1 MHRSQRLFVFLIL
14 SFVQLNTAIG
24 QTEFVTTKITDVSN
38 NVIPQAVVVI
48 QSFNY
53 QTISDN
59 SGLVQ
64 LPFITNIP
72 LTIEIFAVGYET
84 LRNTIIVSNS
94 NDTLQILL
102 TEKIVLLNEVTITT
116 EKNNEKNGILH
127 IDIIND
133 RFIRQYLGGSLMQ
146 TIERLPGIHSASIG
160 SGQSKPMI
168 RGLGNNRIIVL
179 ENGIKHEAQQWGT
192 EHGLEIDQYS
202 VSEMQIIKGPASIIY
217 GSDAIGG
224 IIDISHQAPSSD
236 VPFGAEIDLS
246 YKSNNNSF
254 GNSLLF
260 FGKNEKFYYNTR
272 ITYID
277 YADITVP
284 TDSINIYSYR
294 IHLPNNKLR
303 NTAGKEYG
311 LHFNSGYI
319 IDKFSSTLHVT
330 LYQSKTG
337 FFANAHGL
345 EPRMVNTHLH
355 DASNRD
361 ILLPSHDVRHLK
373 IINRIIKDWGKH
385 QTKLDIGFQ
394 NNYRN
399 EWSKYVGHG
408 YMPPHFPSE
417 ILSYADDL
425 EIHFNKHTF
434 STNLREEISI
444 GSHQISSGINSEFQN
459 NMIDGRMFLIPEFHQ
474 YSAGAFLYDKIQFL
488 EYYTIHAAIRHD
500 KGRILIQEYHDWF
513 ETPIIQNQDTVLQKL
528 KRASSM
534 TRDFQNTTYALGIH
548 YNKNHT
554 TVRLNFGKS
563 FRIPIA
569 KELASNGINYHH
581 FSFEIGDSMLNA
593 ELSYQLDLGL
603 DLSFDKWNIH
613 INPFYNYFPNYIY
626 LNPTS
631 EFDYLY
637 GAGNQ
642 VFYYAQSEVIRYGF
656 EFQSEY
662 KFNANFKINAS
673 MEYVYSQQISGAKKG
688 FTLPFSPPLSSLITL
703 TYNPRIPSLNEPYI
717 SMDVRYIGKQSQ
729 IVPPES
735 VTPSSQLF
743 HISAGTNI
751 NFRQQNIRLNVQVQ
765 NLLNTRYLN
774 HTSYYRM
781 MDIPEPG
788 RNLIISLHIPFS
800 IIQNEQN

>member
-1 MHRSQRLFVFLIL
+1 MFKNVRFSLLFVF
-14 SFVQLNTAIG
+14 FVFQFQCVNS
-24 QTEFVTTKITDVSN
+24 QQFVTVKITDSTN
-38 NVIPQAVVVI
+38 IPIPHAEVVLT
-48 QSFNY
+48 QLNY
-53 QTISDN
+53 HTISDVK
-59 SGLVQ
+59 GFFTI
-64 LPFITNIP
+64 PFIQNFQI
-72 LTIEIFAVGYET
+72 TIEIYAIGYET
-84 LRNTIIVSNS
+84 KQIQLSFRNP
-94 NDTLQILL
+94 NDTSFIQLHSKILQL
-102 TEKIVLLNEVTITT
+102 TEVSIISK
-116 EKNNEKNGILH
+116 KNNNSKNILQ

-133 RFIRQYLGGSLMQ
+133 EFIRQYLGGSLMQ
-146 TIERLPGIHSASIG
+146 TIERLPGIHAASIG

-202 VSEMQIIKGPASIIY
+202 VSQMQIIKGPASIIY

-224 IIDISHQAPSSD
+224 IIDISHQSPSSD

-260 FGKNEKFYYNTR
+260 FGKNKKFFYNTR

-284 TDSINIYSYR
+284 TDSIHIYSYR

-303 NTAGKEYG
+303 NTAGKEYS

-330 LYQSKTG
+330 LYQSKIG

-345 EPRMVNTHLH
+345 EPRLVNTHLH

-373 IINRIIKDWGKH
+373 IINRIIKNWGKH
-385 QTKLDIGFQ
+385 QTKFDIGFQ

-399 EWSKYVGHG
+399 EWSQYVSHG
-408 YMPPHFPSE
+408 YMPPHFPFK
-417 ILSYADDL
+417 IVSYADDL

-434 STNLREEISI
+434 SANLREEISI

-474 YSAGAFLYDKIQFL
+474 YSAGAFLYDKIQFR
-488 EYYTIHAAIRHD
+488 EYYTIHAGIRHD
-500 KGRILIQEYHDWF
+500 KGQILIQEYHDWF

-534 TRDFQNTTYALGIH
+534 TRDFQNTTYGLGIH
-548 YNKNHT
+548 YNNRHT
-554 TVRLNFGKS
+554 SVRLNFGKS

-603 DLSFDKWNIH
+603 ELSFDKWNIH

-642 VFYYAQSEVIRYGF
+642 VFYYTQSEVIRYGF

-688 FTLPFSPPLSSLITL
+688 FTLPFSPPLSSLFTL

-717 SMDVRYIGKQSQ
+717 SMDIRYIGKQSQ

-751 NFRQQNIRLNVQVQ
+751 NFRQQDIRLNVQVQ

-788 RNLIISLHIPFS
+788 RNLIISLHIPFT
-800 IIQNEQN
+800 IIQNEHK